1 MFMGK
6 KEVTKEEFEK
16 NNILTKK
23 MYFLIEEYRERVYLS
38 AAAVCRDIGISYRT
52 YMGLNSG
59 ERYTVA
65 LTLRKIKTFSEKHG
79 LSL

>member
-1 MFMGK
+1 MGK

-23 MYFLIEEYRERVYLS
+23 MYLLIEEYRESVYLS

-52 YMGLNSG
+52 YMGLNG
-59 ERYTVA
+59 EDRYTVIF
-65 LTLRKIKTFSEKHG
+65 TLRKIKNFLDKHG